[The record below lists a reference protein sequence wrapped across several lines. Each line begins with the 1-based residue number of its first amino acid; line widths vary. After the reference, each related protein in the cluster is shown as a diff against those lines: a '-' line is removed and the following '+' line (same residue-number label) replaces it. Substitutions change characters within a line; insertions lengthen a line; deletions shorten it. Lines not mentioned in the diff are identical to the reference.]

1 MCGGNAAFKAF
12 LIEALEAHIDRFPS
26 FLAHRERITTCPTIM
41 ISICGSAALAA
52 TRRRSERALRV
63 PAVRVDERARPDIAL
78 RVPALVA
85 AMVLA
90 GSSARVRPGPAAPP
104 AGWW

>member
-1 MCGGNAAFKAF
+1 M
-12 LIEALEAHIDRFPS
+12 EALEAHIDLFPS
-26 FLAHRERITTCPTIM
+26 FLANRERITTCPTIM

-63 PAVRVDERARPDIAL
+63 PAVRVDERVRRDIAL
-78 RVPALVA
+78 LVPALVS

-90 GSSARVRPGPAAPP
+90 GSPVRVCPGPDRTHICLHSRH
-104 AGWW
+104 